1 MRAAKLTVLRIRR
14 LCVPART
21 ALPRHMYACA
31 HGIAPAH
38 TRAHARRTMCPASAK
53 QALAVADRRLRATGQ
68 STGCPTRSCSHLR
81 EAKCGTQRTR
91 TRTITAPTVHGRTA
105 HAPILAEIVH
115 AVTAAPTMRAHD
127 AVVATTLHSWPL
139 AHAPMHGTRRKSLEP
154 LCGACRSDEPRD
166 VHNRRADRF
175 HECAIRRRRL

>member
-1 MRAAKLTVLRIRR
+1 MLLRFTKLWDEINPFSEEIVGQTGYVAKLTVLRTRR
-14 LCVPART
+14 LC
-21 ALPRHMYACA
+21 LHMYACA

-91 TRTITAPTVHGRTA
+91 TRTITAPTVRTD
-105 HAPILAEIVH
+105 APHMRPFLQIVH
-115 AVTAAPTMRAHD
+115 AVTAAPTAQNACVR
-127 AVVATTLHSWPL
+127 TTL
-139 AHAPMHGTRRKSLEP
+139 
-154 LCGACRSDEPRD
+154 
-166 VHNRRADRF
+166 
-175 HECAIRRRRL
+175 